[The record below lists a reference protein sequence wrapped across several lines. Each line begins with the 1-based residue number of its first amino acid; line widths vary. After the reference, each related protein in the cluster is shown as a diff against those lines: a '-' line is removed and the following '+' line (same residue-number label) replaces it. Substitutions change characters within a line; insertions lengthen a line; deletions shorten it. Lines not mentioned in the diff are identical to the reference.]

1 MEIPKKYGEIMGKL
15 AALLIALSLVLP
27 SSADEGSLLA
37 LGEEFCGTV
46 IDSMAQGFYH
56 FFDCVSYVKTVDY
69 STVNSTEQLIRNICS
84 AAPDFYNLQNVLP
97 EECVQAAKAL
107 NYF

>member
-1 MEIPKKYGEIMGKL
+1 MGKL
-15 AALLIALSLVLP
+15 ATLLMTLSLALP
-27 SSADEGSLLA
+27 SNTDEASLFA

-46 IDSMAQGFYH
+46 IDSMAQGSYH
-56 FFDCVSYVKTVDY
+56 FFDCLSYVKTVDY

-84 AAPDFYNLQNVLP
+84 AAPDFYNLQNVVP